1 MGKVRAR
8 GEAKRLYFDF
18 RYKGER
24 CREYT
29 ALPDTPANRKR
40 MEALMKRI
48 DAEIIAGVFDY
59 GKTFPGSRRAARF
72 ASPKPAEPTAN
83 DGMSDQAVGNALDA
97 KPARTDT
104 PLFQEF
110 IDEWMGEKEVE
121 WKRSYQKKQVDV
133 VNKYLRPEFGKR
145 RVSDITRADL
155 LKYRA
160 YLAKDSHGK
169 KALSG
174 SRVNQIMNLLKQVL
188 DEAAD
193 RFDFITPFVRIKP
206 VKQGRSKVDPFS
218 LEEVQAFLQE
228 VDAHWQPYFT
238 VRFFTG
244 MRTSEIDG
252 LKWKYVFF
260 DRREIVIEETLVH
273 GLEDTPKTATSYRT
287 IQMNPLVFDA
297 LRAQWEKTG
306 QADGFVF
313 QSKRGEPVR
322 YRNVNNRVWYPTLKK
337 AGLKKRNPYQTR
349 HTAATLWLASGESP
363 EWIARQMGHSNT
375 KMLFTVYSRYVPNLT
390 RQDGSAFE
398 RLLAQNFIHPSGAQA
413 VTDDKEVGHE

>member
-1 MGKVRAR
+1 MSKVRAHVT
-8 GEAKRLYFDF
+8 GKLFFDF
-18 RYKGER
+18 RYQGVR

-29 ALPDTPANRKR
+29 ALSDSAANRRRLEK
-40 MEALMKRI
+40 ALERI
-48 DAEIIAGVFDY
+48 EAEITLGTFDY
-59 GKTFPGSRRAARF
+59 AKTFPGSKRADQF
-72 ASPKPAEPTAN
+72 SSPTPEPQQLPASASTVPHSPQGANEPE
-83 DGMSDQAVGNALDA
+83 
-97 KPARTDT
+97 T
-104 PLFQEF
+104 PLFQDF

-121 WKRSYQKKQVDV
+121 WKRSYQNKQVDI
-133 VNKYLRPEFGKR
+133 VNKYLRPEFGKK

-160 YLAKDSHGK
+160 YLAKDAHGK

-193 RFDFITPFVRIKP
+193 RFDFITTFVRIKP
-206 VKQGRSKVDPFS
+206 VKQGRSQVDPFS
-218 LEEVQAFLQE
+218 LDEVQLFLQE
-228 VDAHWQPYFT
+228 VDPYWQPYFT

-260 DRREIVIEETLVH
+260 DRREIVVEETLVQ
-273 GLEDTPKTATSYRT
+273 GQEDTPKTSTSYRT
-287 IQMNPLVFDA
+287 IQMNQLVFDA
-297 LRAQWEKTG
+297 LLAQWEQTG
-306 QADGFVF
+306 RAAGFVF
-313 QSKRGEPVR
+313 QSMRGEPVR
-322 YRNVNNRVWYPTLKK
+322 YRNVNNRVWYPTLKE

-398 RLLAQNFIHPSGAQA
+398 RLLAQNFVHPLGAQA
-413 VTDDKEVGHE
+413 PTEDEVGHE